1 MQAHSLLSQL
11 TGKPIKRTLG
21 KKCGNLNKIYI
32 LVGNNALILVLTMT
46 NILTYMLLNTG
57 DWLGRYEKSV
67 LSLYFSVNVKSF

>member
-1 MQAHSLLSQL
+1 M
-11 TGKPIKRTLG
+11 TLG
-21 KKCGNLNKIYI
+21 KKCGNLNKIYT

-46 NILTYMLLNTG
+46 NILIYMLLNTG